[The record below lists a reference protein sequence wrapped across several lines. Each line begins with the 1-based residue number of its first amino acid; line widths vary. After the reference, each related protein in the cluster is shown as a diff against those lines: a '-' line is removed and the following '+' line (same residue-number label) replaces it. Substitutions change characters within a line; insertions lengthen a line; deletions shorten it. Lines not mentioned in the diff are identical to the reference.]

1 MAPELKNIEL
11 EEGLDSIKFGMT
23 KEALK
28 KIAGEPDEI
37 EEFSYSE
44 EENDHAETWH
54 YDELEMSVAF
64 EEINEW
70 RLSSI
75 AVSSPDYLLEGK
87 KLIGLNEKEVTAV
100 IEELGLGEIE
110 VEDRP
115 TLDNS
120 EQRVLSVEEVNLNLW
135 FEEGLVS
142 EVQWGPIW
150 MDDDENL
157 N

>member
-1 MAPELKNIEL
+1 MALELKNIIL
-11 EEGLDSIKFGMT
+11 EEGLGLVKFGMT
-23 KEALK
+23 KDDLK
-28 KIAGEPDEI
+28 KIAGQPDEI

-54 YDELEMSVAF
+54 YDNLEMSVAF
-64 EEINEW
+64 EELNNW

-87 KLIGLNEKEVTAV
+87 KLIGLKEKEAIAV
-100 IEELGLGEIE
+100 LDEMALGDIE

-115 TLDNS
+115 TLDNE
-120 EQRVLSVEEVNLNLW
+120 EQRVLSIEEVNLNLW
-135 FEEGLVS
+135 FEDGVVS
-142 EVQWGPIW
+142 EVQWGPVW
-150 MDDDENL
+150 VDEDENL